1 MTTPKLY
8 ALIYV
13 HTNIGQKLALVGK
26 VGRKQIHL
34 LMTFPDIRIRRLPLA
49 DLRWQPA
56 PPESIYPKGQPGR
69 RYRRLARR
77 HGISKAAKAML
88 RGAA

>member
-1 MTTPKLY
+1 MTTPILH

-13 HTNIGQKLALVGK
+13 HTGMGQKLALVGK

-34 LMTFPDIRIRRLPLA
+34 LMTFPDIRVKRLPLA
-49 DLRWQPA
+49 DLRWETA
-56 PPESIYPKGQPGR
+56 PPESIYPRGQPGR

-77 HGISKAAKAML
+77 YGISKAAKTLL